1 MNPSEHAASVV
12 LPPKKDGPRLPPH
25 LAPRLSDTSPE
36 VEAVLFDMLR
46 QLTPTQRVQRCFSL
60 SVMAANLSRP
70 AIQRA
75 HPEFSPQDVGLR
87 WVELH
92 YGKELADGVREHLLH
107 RG

>member
-1 MNPSEHAASVV
+1 MIPSQHATPIV
-12 LPPKKDGPRLPPH
+12 LPPKKNGPRLPPH
-25 LAPRLSDTSPE
+25 LAPRFSDTSPE
-36 VEAVLFDMLR
+36 TEAVLIDMLR

-60 SVMAANLSRP
+60 SAMAANLSRQ

-75 HPEFSPQDVGLR
+75 NPELSSQEIGLH
-87 WVELH
+87 WVEMH